1 LDKVHKVAKKN
12 ILGKSVQYWEHDL
25 RYTSFKGLKMNRF
38 VMAQGWY
45 MKQQPAENNYE
56 TAI

>member
-1 LDKVHKVAKKN
+1 MVHKVAKKN

-25 RYTSFKGLKMNRF
+25 RYTCFNGLKMKRF